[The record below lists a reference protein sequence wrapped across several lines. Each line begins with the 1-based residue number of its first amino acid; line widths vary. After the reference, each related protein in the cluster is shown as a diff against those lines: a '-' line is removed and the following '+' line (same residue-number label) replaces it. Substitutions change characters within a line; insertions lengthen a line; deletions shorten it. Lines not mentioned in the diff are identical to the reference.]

1 MARSSGFNLESEQE
15 IFMVILSFLYFQFF
29 LLGRGSSEDS
39 ALLQKP
45 RLHKHFMF
53 FQWLFSRGNR
63 FFFFF
68 L

>member
-1 MARSSGFNLESEQE
+1 
-15 IFMVILSFLYFQFF
+15 MVILSFLYFQFF

-53 FQWLFSRGNR
+53 LQWLFSCGNR
-63 FFFFF
+63 VFFIIP
-68 L
+68 